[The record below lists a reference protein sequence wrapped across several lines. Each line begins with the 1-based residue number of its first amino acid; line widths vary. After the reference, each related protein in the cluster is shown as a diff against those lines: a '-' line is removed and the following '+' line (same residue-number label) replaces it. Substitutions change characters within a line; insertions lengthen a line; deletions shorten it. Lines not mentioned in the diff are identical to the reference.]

1 MKGTLAVLEQTDK
14 DNDQASAQFVARLA
28 RAHGQDLLRF
38 IAKRLR
44 TSADASDIAQE
55 TYVRLLRLERKDL
68 IRDPRPY
75 LYRIAANVLFESE
88 LRRRATAFGQLKLG
102 AGSEFEPGAIDAQ
115 GEAEVLELR
124 ARLESALQGLSA
136 KCRAGIH
143 MHRRER
149 MTYDEI
155 AAALGISSSMVKKYL
170 AQGLQHCREHLQD
183 IR

>member
-1 MKGTLAVLEQTDK
+1 MEQADN

-44 TSADASDIAQE
+44 TTADASDIAQE

-75 LYRIAANVLFESE
+75 LYRIAANVLYESE
-88 LRRRATAFGQLKLG
+88 LRRRATAFGLLKLA
-102 AGSEFEPGAIDAQ
+102 AGSEAQSDSVDAQ
-115 GEAEVLELR
+115 GEAEVLEMR
-124 ARLESALQGLSA
+124 VHLERALQGLSP
-136 KCRAGIH
+136 KCRAVIL

-170 AQGLQHCREHLQD
+170 AQGLLHCREHLQD

>member
-1 MKGTLAVLEQTDK
+1 MEQADK
-14 DNDQASAQFVARLA
+14 EGEQASAQFVARLA
-28 RAHGQDLLRF
+28 RAHGKDLLRF

-44 TSADASDIAQE
+44 TAADASDIAQE

-75 LYRIAANVLFESE
+75 LYRIAANVLHESE
-88 LRRRATAFGQLKLG
+88 LRRRASAFGLLKLA
-102 AGSEFEPGAIDAQ
+102 AGGDSESDAVDAQ
-115 GEAEVLELR
+115 GEAEVLEMR
-124 ARLESALQGLSA
+124 AHLERALQGLSP
-136 KCRAGIH
+136 KCRAVLL

-155 AAALGISSSMVKKYL
+155 AAGLGMSTSMVKKYL
-170 AQGLQHCREHLQD
+170 AQGLQHCRQHLQE

>member
-1 MKGTLAVLEQTDK
+1 MEQRTVLEQAGNEK
-14 DNDQASAQFVARLA
+14 EQASAQFVAELA

-75 LYRIAANVLFESE
+75 LYRIAANVLYESE
-88 LRRRATAFGQLKLG
+88 LRRRATAFGLLRMA
-102 AGSEFEPGAIDAQ
+102 AGGDPQADSVDAQ
-115 GEAEVLELR
+115 GEAELLEMR
-124 ARLESALQGLSA
+124 AHLGRALQGLSP
-136 KCRAGIH
+136 KCRAVIL

-155 AAALGISSSMVKKYL
+155 SAALGISTSMVKKYL